1 MPAQPRTRRCGTLTQ
16 NVQVRLYEGLEW
28 VHLPA
33 IGTVAE
39 GRGLRPA
46 DFSAQSAQK
55 SPPNPVRPVR
65 DVGDSS
71 VIVSVVS
78 NASGRSSCTPI
89 GASQEGPWRES
100 SCSTVRQTGT
110 PPR

>member
-46 DFSAQSAQK
+46 DFSAQGAQK
-55 SPPNPVRPVR
+55 SPPNPLGP
-65 DVGDSS
+65 S
-71 VIVSVVS
+71 VTWGLVS
-78 NASGRSSCTPI
+78 NCERS
-89 GASQEGPWRES
+89 QQR
-100 SCSTVRQTGT
+100 VRAFVLH
-110 PPR
+110 PDR